1 MGFSLKTNVKRLIGK
16 PHPQRDK
23 QYRFIQRTKAR
34 LIRHDQPVISVDAK
48 KTELIGNFKNS
59 GARYCRHADAVNT
72 YDFPSEA
79 QGKAIPYGIY
89 DARNNNAMVIVG
101 TSAGTPQF
109 AVSAIKHWWN
119 NVGVV
124 AYPEASHL
132 MIEADAGDSNGHGP
146 RMWKYELQKL
156 CNESNLSITVC
167 HLPTGA
173 SKWNP
178 NEHRLFSQISRNW
191 AARPLRSLDIMLGYI
206 RGTTTTTGLQVEAVL
221 NEKTY
226 QKGITVSNQGNEA
239 A

>member
-1 MGFSLKTNVKRLIGK
+1 
-16 PHPQRDK
+16 
-23 QYRFIQRTKAR
+23 
-34 LIRHDQPVISVDAK
+34 
-48 KTELIGNFKNS
+48 
-59 GARYCRHADAVNT
+59 
-72 YDFPSEA
+72 
-79 QGKAIPYGIY
+79 
-89 DARNNNAMVIVG
+89 
-101 TSAGTPQF
+101 
-109 AVSAIKHWWN
+109 
-119 NVGVV
+119 
-124 AYPEASHL
+124 
-132 MIEADAGDSNGHGP
+132 MIEADTGGSNGHRP

-178 NEHRLFSQISRNW
+178 IEHRLFSQISRNW